1 MTPSFNA
8 INCRKQSETTH
19 STVLKGL
26 KLEIFYTIDIS
37 QNYSLKS
44 SFGGCIKCKVSL
56 DKKNFN
62 KWLLKGSFAVKI
74 NGLFESVAKV
84 DIAVKNPSSWFSKN
98 ISA

>member
-1 MTPSFNA
+1 MSGLNGWINAFISSFVIMTPSFNA

-62 KWLLKGSFAVKI
+62 K
-74 NGLFESVAKV
+74 
-84 DIAVKNPSSWFSKN
+84 
-98 ISA
+98 